1 MQTWVIYHT
10 LSTDAILCQMDTM
23 IGAYTKGVSDLHILE
38 LYKVHVIIN
47 MYIYM
52 YMYITNICE

>member
-47 MYIYM
+47 MYIYV
-52 YMYITNICE
+52 YVYN